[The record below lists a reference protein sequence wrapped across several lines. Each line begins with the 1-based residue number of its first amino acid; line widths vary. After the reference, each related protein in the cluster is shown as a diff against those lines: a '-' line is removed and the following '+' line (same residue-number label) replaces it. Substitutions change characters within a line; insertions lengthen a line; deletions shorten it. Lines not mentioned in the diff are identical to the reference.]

1 MCRYNNKIS
10 KAAAQAFIE
19 RRPFRRDNTEVVV
32 TSPSCAVLKL
42 YGHVIGENS
51 EARGMCLTMA
61 GWGTMT
67 TAARLNAV
75 MLALG
80 LGIRWFRKNWEWH
93 YGDRVLESTN
103 EVVEVEV

>member
-1 MCRYNNKIS
+1 MCRPNNKIS

-19 RRPFRRDNTEVVV
+19 CRPFRRDNTEVVV
-32 TSPSCAVLKL
+32 ISPSCAMLKL
-42 YGHVIGENS
+42 YGNVIGENS
-51 EARGMCLTMA
+51 ESRGMHLMMAGYGTMA
-61 GWGTMT
+61 

-75 MLALG
+75 MLALD

-93 YGDRVLESTN
+93 YGDN

>member
-1 MCRYNNKIS
+1 MCRPNNKIS

-32 TSPSCAVLKL
+32 TFPSCAVLKL
-42 YGHVIGENS
+42 HGHVIGENS
-51 EARGMCLTMA
+51 ASRGMRLTMA

-75 MLALG
+75 MQALG
-80 LGIRWFRKNWEWH
+80 RGTRWFRKNWEWH
-93 YGDRVLESTN
+93 YGDRVLEDLR
-103 EVVEVEV
+103 EVVEV

>member
-1 MCRYNNKIS
+1 MCGPDNKIS

-32 TSPSCAVLKL
+32 TSPSRAVLKSH
-42 YGHVIGENS
+42 GHVIGENS
-51 EARGMCLTMA
+51 ASRGMHLTMA

-75 MLALG
+75 MPALG
-80 LGIRWFRKNWEWH
+80 LGSRWFRKNWEWH
-93 YGDRVLESTN
+93 YGDRVLEN
-103 EVVEVEV
+103 LREVVEV

>member
-1 MCRYNNKIS
+1 MCRPDNKIS

-19 RRPFRRDNTEVVV
+19 RRPFRRDNTVVV
-32 TSPSCAVLKL
+32 VSPSKALL
-42 YGHVIGENS
+42 LLHGTVIGENS
-51 EARGMCLTMA
+51 EARGVRLTMA

-67 TAARLNAV
+67 IAARLNAV
-75 MLALG
+75 MRALG
-80 LGIRWFRKNWEWH
+80 RDARWRREDGVWH